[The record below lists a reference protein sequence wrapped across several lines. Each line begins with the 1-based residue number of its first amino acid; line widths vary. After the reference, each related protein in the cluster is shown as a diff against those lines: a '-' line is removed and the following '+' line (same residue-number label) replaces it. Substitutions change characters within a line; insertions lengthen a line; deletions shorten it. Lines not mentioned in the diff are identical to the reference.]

1 MNHFIDFDKLAPMSD
16 DWVSPIGQT
25 VTEVSEEKAR
35 QCQEYREVG
44 EEYAAIKELRKRNWI
59 AAHIRERRYELE
71 LTQQEV
77 AEKAGTS
84 HSFISKVEGGDHMP
98 TIGVLKRILAVLDEQ
113 LLIGIERIETDGDSE
128 LEIALVPEIRV

>member
-1 MNHFIDFDKLAPMSD
+1 MTEEWI
-16 DWVSPIGQT
+16 SPVGQT
-25 VTEVSEEKAR
+25 VTETIEENLR
-35 QCQEYREVG
+35 DSQEYREAAA
-44 EEYAAIKELRKRNWI
+44 EYAAIKELRKRNWI

-98 TIGVLKRILAVLDEQ
+98 TIGVLKRILAVLDEE
-113 LLIGIERIETDGDSE
+113 LLIGIERIESDGDPE
-128 LEIALVPEIRV
+128 RVVALVPEIRV